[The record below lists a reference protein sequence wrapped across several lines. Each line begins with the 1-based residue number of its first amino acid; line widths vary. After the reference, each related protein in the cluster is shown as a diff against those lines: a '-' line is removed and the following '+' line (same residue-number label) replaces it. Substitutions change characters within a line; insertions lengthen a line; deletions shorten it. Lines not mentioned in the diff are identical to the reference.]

1 MTTAAAAELDVSA
14 MGIGPSVV
22 VTLDDSSSKSP
33 TLVWNQIAECGKFSG
48 HPAGDFELSPA
59 VFAQICANFTRD
71 KLPVP
76 IDMEHASEQEATA
89 GTIPTQG
96 APAIGW
102 IHQLDNR
109 GQAGLWGQ
117 VEWLEPAKTYIKE
130 GKYKYISP
138 AIRFESRDRVT
149 GQPIGARLTSAGLTN
164 QPFLRNMQPLVAR
177 DGASTRVY
185 CMSTSTTP
193 NKIEKGLEVT
203 VHEPPAEEEP
213 EIHAKM
219 AHSPSQYMAKVR
231 AALKMPDLSSA
242 KECADKLE
250 KLRDMHAEHGAKT
263 PDGVDM
269 SDYMRSM
276 RTLTGVGVGGT
287 WENVFDLMEDLIDAA
302 LDKHEIEDHGAG
314 PALAATDKPEVEEED
329 DDRSGEP
336 KMKLATDKGAAA
348 TKTTTKNVPAAPVK
362 PAEEIIMMDDN
373 GLVIAL
379 RDANGQIG
387 GLTLELKDTKHKLA
401 VAEAEAE
408 HLKTVL
414 QSRDEQDLMNEVH
427 VAFETY
433 KDKKSLTAKDRP
445 HMMSFAKS
453 NPEAFRAM
461 YPVVPAGQR
470 YLMRDVAPPAPKANA
485 DLMSSSDGSPLSL
498 SDLTNKL
505 MSEKKLPFASAQNE
519 AVHLMR
525 VASNARGL

>member
-1 MTTAAAAELDVSA
+1 
-14 MGIGPSVV
+14 
-22 VTLDDSSSKSP
+22 
-33 TLVWNQIAECGKFSG
+33 
-48 HPAGDFELSPA
+48 
-59 VFAQICANFTRD
+59 
-71 KLPVP
+71 
-76 IDMEHASEQEATA
+76 
-89 GTIPTQG
+89 
-96 APAIGW
+96 
-102 IHQLDNR
+102 
-109 GQAGLWGQ
+109 
-117 VEWLEPAKTYIKE
+117 
-130 GKYKYISP
+130 
-138 AIRFESRDRVT
+138 
-149 GQPIGARLTSAGLTN
+149 
-164 QPFLRNMQPLVAR
+164 
-177 DGASTRVY
+177 
-185 CMSTSTTP
+185 MSTSTTP